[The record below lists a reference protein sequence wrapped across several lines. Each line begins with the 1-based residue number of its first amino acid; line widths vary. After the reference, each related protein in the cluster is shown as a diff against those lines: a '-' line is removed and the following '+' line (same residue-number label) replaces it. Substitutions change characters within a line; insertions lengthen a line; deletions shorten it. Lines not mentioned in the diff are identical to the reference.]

1 MRKVLLYTRF
11 KGIILVIL
19 SFTLFYLVYEN
30 FFNPKI
36 IEGKRRRRRRRRRK
50 KINFKKIGRDA
61 RKGIQ
66 KLKEKT
72 SGFTEGAEKKASEL
86 GRNAEDLNKNIDKSI
101 RKIDELPKKINTL
114 PSQIKKMLT
123 DAMNPL
129 TNTLNDAGKKIVNAF
144 KLSTSGRKQKFNRIL
159 QDTF

>member
-11 KGIILVIL
+11 KRIILVIL

-36 IEGKRRRRRRRRRK
+36 IEGKRRRRRRRRRRG
-50 KINFKKIGRDA
+50 NVFKQVEKGLGGFSKDA
-61 RKGIQ
+61 
-66 KLKEKT
+66 
-72 SGFTEGAEKKASEL
+72 SNKASEL

-129 TNTLNDAGKKIVNAF
+129 NRALDSAVGKVSNAF
-144 KLSTSGRKQKFNRIL
+144 KLSSSGRKQKFNRIL
-159 QDTF
+159 QL

>member
-11 KGIILVIL
+11 KAIILVIL
-19 SFTLFYLVYEN
+19 SFTLFYLIYEN

-36 IEGKRRRRRRRRRK
+36 IEGKRRRRRK

-61 RKGIQ
+61 RKGVQ

-72 SGFTEGAEKKASEL
+72 SGFTKEAEQKASEL
-86 GRNAEDLNKNIDKSI
+86 GRNAEDLNKNVDKSI
-101 RKIDELPKKINTL
+101 GKIDELPKKINKL
-114 PSQIKKMLT
+114 PSQIKKILT

-129 TNTLNDAGKKIVNAF
+129 NRALTSAVGKVYNAF

-159 QDTF
+159 KDTF